1 MEEFNYKLIYKN
13 LNTLLNDYSILKGL
27 TQLRDWVEGKLSE
40 GSNDIPRFVIGDW
53 STVLGFLDSIIDR
66 GSYSENERFSL
77 NLLREI
83 YIEENSKTKNK
94 VK

>member
-1 MEEFNYKLIYKN
+1 M
-13 LNTLLNDYSILKGL
+13 KGV
-27 TQLRDWVEGKLSE
+27 TKLRDWVDGKLSE
-40 GSNDIPRFVIGDW
+40 DSHDIPRFVIGDW

-77 NLLREI
+77 NLLRDI
-83 YIEENSKTKNK
+83 YIEENSKIKNK